1 MYTNNAYLNDSH
13 IDRKDKSNPLIVT
26 MCGTYKLYTKPKLP
40 TWRPRGRVD
49 FQLLY
54 VASGKAHFYFD
65 EDGTDTIVH
74 AGHMVLYRP
83 KRTSKICLLCQGSHR
98 SILGS
103 LYWKQC
109 HKSTSFLWHNQR

>member
-13 IDRKDKSNPLIVT
+13 IDRKDKSNPLVVT

-54 VASGKAHFYFD
+54 VASGKAHFYI
-65 EDGTDTIVH
+65 G
-74 AGHMVLYRP
+74 P
-83 KRTSKICLLCQGSHR
+83 KNLRNMSIMPKITQKYIGFTLPEAVSQ
-98 SILGS
+98 I
-103 LYWKQC
+103 Y
-109 HKSTSFLWHNQR
+109 FVPMA

>member
-1 MYTNNAYLNDSH
+1 
-13 IDRKDKSNPLIVT
+13 

-65 EDGTDTIVH
+65 KDGTDTIVH

-83 KRTSKICLLCQGSHR
+83 KEPQKYVYYAKDHNR

-109 HKSTSFLWHNQR
+109 HKSTSFRMA